1 MRRSSLST
9 LRYRYIALG
18 LALLTFG
25 FVLAGCGTSTSTS
38 NNSSAGANTTIE
50 NDEEATEAED
60 SDEAGDSE
68 EEALDFQSAS
78 DTAAASS
85 AETVAIEI
93 SVKQWEFSPAEVTV
107 KKGDKV
113 RLLVTSSDVDHG
125 FFLEE
130 FGVNETLKPG
140 KTTTVEFTADKAG
153 RFSFVCDVFCG
164 EGHTGMKGTL
174 IVE

>member
-1 MRRSSLST
+1 MRRYILST

-68 EEALDFQSAS
+68 EEALDFLKSRLNSRAS
-78 DTAAASS
+78 FLILFVINKKHRIPQKCGFRTVTTPRQHPEPAFWRIALAAPRDLPRFNCFPTHVIDANQVIG
-85 AETVAIEI
+85 VA
-93 SVKQWEFSPAEVTV
+93 
-107 KKGDKV
+107 G
-113 RLLVTSSDVDHG
+113 HG
-125 FFLEE
+125 E
-130 FGVNETLKPG
+130 
-140 KTTTVEFTADKAG
+140 
-153 RFSFVCDVFCG
+153 
-164 EGHTGMKGTL
+164 
-174 IVE
+174 